1 MHKII
6 SHALSSVRIM
16 VDGIEIRFLETF
28 SNLFTAVFMNS
39 DYKVDFKEKNA
50 NSQLEIEGQMAKLKK
65 HDLIDFSALLLAI
78 STGQISASCKVFHKV
93 VDRRI
98 VNYTKES
105 TVYFGVDKPGKVH
118 VEFTEFGWKM
128 IVASH
133 FQFALAQYSARFK
146 LFTGYVEMLHRIY
159 NEKYAAK
166 VPEKRNF
173 PDDEEEFEDYMMQS
187 LMEEHES
194 SNEEEREDE
203 GTKLQKS
210 REFSRNL
217 KSRFSNLKSSDVLSK
232 LLERQTD
239 NADHIAM
246 FFNTLNHYGS
256 GITRGLEWIKISFV
270 ANSNHINGASLSPNS
285 EEDREKNEIFLHAFA
300 ICLMAYKQPID
311 IAWPD
316 IEKVKLGWKPVY
328 SNANPLNCFKQV
340 KHHELGFSTKA
351 FELFMS
357 MAGEIAGHESSNT
370 ESEEEKTTYLNTCF

>member
-166 VPEKRNF
+166 VPEKRNLAEE
-173 PDDEEEFEDYMMQS
+173 DEENQGYRGQGTMRKLRLSF
-187 LMEEHES
+187 
-194 SNEEEREDE
+194 EEEDAKKQELE
-203 GTKLQKS
+203 QFC
-210 REFSRNL
+210 ENL
-217 KSRFSNLKSSDVLSK
+217 KSRFSNLISCDVLSK